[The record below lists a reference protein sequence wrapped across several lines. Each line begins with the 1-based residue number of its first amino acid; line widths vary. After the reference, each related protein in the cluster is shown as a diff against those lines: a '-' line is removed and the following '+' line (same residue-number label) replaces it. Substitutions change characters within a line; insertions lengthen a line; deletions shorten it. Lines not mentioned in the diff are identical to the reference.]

1 MELPFLS
8 DVATV
13 AERPKSELRQEALT
27 MEKTI
32 KAVFDGKVF
41 HPEGQVDLK
50 PNKPYILLVTEKKH
64 VSGASDAWGV
74 LGRLTGTVDAPQDWA
89 EEHDHYLYRSPKR
102 NQKQS

>member
-1 MELPFLS
+1 LS
-8 DVATV
+8 GVATID
-13 AERPKSELRQEALT
+13 RRLNGKLREEVLT

-32 KAVFDGKVF
+32 EAVFDGKVF

-50 PNKPYILLVTEKKH
+50 PNKPYILLVTEKKE
-64 VSGASDAWGV
+64 VSGPLDAWGV

-102 NQKQS
+102 NLKQS